1 MKNYA
6 VIGLGSFGCSVARTL
21 ISLGYEV
28 LGIDASEKIV
38 KELSHSLT
46 HIISADTRDEEVLK
60 RLDIQD
66 FDGVVV
72 AIGQDVEANILTSM
86 ILKQLGAKRIIV
98 KATSGVHGEVLRK
111 IGVNKVVYPE
121 IETGEKVAKNLVG
134 AAFFDYIELSPNFS
148 IVQVIAPRNFFEKT
162 LRNLDLRAKFGIYI
176 MAIKKGEEI
185 VIAPDA
191 DTKIE
196 ENDLLVVLGEKEN
209 VNRISM

>member
-98 KATSGVHGEVLRK
+98 KASSGVHGEVLRK

-134 AAFFDYIELSPNFS
+134 AAFLDYIELSPNFS

-162 LRNLDLRAKFGIYI
+162 LRNLDLRAKFGIYV

-209 VNRISM
+209 VNRISR